1 MLKKGIFLAS
11 STVASF
17 ITPFISTSVNIAL
30 PTIAKSFNIS
40 VAFVNWFVNV
50 FLISMAS
57 TILFFGVVADWFGK
71 ERIFVAGVMIFAVT
85 ALLTPYI
92 NNFAYLLILRGI
104 QGLGAAMISGT
115 AVAILTSLFP
125 KKIGFVI
132 GINTTAVYVGTTL
145 GPVLGGFLV
154 DYAGWT
160 SLFILSGTFA
170 LISFIFSLLFLS
182 FTRKQ
187 GSKPPNFQSLF
198 VFMGSII
205 LVSVSFTYVSSI
217 YGLMTMFLG
226 LVLLMFAL
234 HIEYRRH
241 LNLVKQIFERQVF
254 LAYIVALLNY
264 FATFALSILY
274 SNYLQ
279 IKRSFTARG
288 TGLILLA
295 QPVPQALLSPLAG
308 YLADKL
314 NPGLLVTVGMGL
326 IAFGIGLSIVS
337 YKLLSFL
344 IASLIL
350 IGIGFALFASPNTT
364 QIMQKIPKDA
374 FASATSFLGLM
385 RFLGQSLSTSIL
397 TVTMLVFKTS
407 TPMEITLTIYL
418 IIALIGTIMAI
429 MSVSRGRTNI

>member
-1 MLKKGIFLAS
+1 
-11 STVASF
+11 
-17 ITPFISTSVNIAL
+17 
-30 PTIAKSFNIS
+30 
-40 VAFVNWFVNV
+40 
-50 FLISMAS
+50 
-57 TILFFGVVADWFGK
+57 
-71 ERIFVAGVMIFAVT
+71 
-85 ALLTPYI
+85 
-92 NNFAYLLILRGI
+92 
-104 QGLGAAMISGT
+104 
-115 AVAILTSLFP
+115 
-125 KKIGFVI
+125 
-132 GINTTAVYVGTTL
+132 
-145 GPVLGGFLV
+145 
-154 DYAGWT
+154 
-160 SLFILSGTFA
+160 
-170 LISFIFSLLFLS
+170 
-182 FTRKQ
+182 
-187 GSKPPNFQSLF
+187 
-198 VFMGSII
+198 MGSII

-314 NPGLLVTVGMGL
+314 NPGLIVTVGMGL